1 MKSRIPACC
10 ALVCA
15 IIMAPCMASAQLPKK
30 PAEAVA
36 EGTPIHGF
44 SVALVLGE
52 MQGASTADN
61 LPLGAKK
68 ALADLREFVPYK
80 SYRLLDTQFIRCCAS
95 KGFTPPVSGRLRGLD
110 EQQYSFVIDYGLWG
124 SKLSIRFS
132 LREESS
138 AKKIGARQ
146 ADVNILIAELEEKR
160 KKGLNANHPAVK
172 ELEQQ
177 IARHQIQEID
187 EQKGLPQS
195 LKSSVIDSTF
205 SMDVGETVVIGTS
218 SLKGDKALIA
228 LLTAARRPDSSAPQG
243 EKK

>member
-1 MKSRIPACC
+1 MKSRILACC

-15 IIMAPCMASAQLPKK
+15 SVMAPCLASAQLPKK
-30 PAEAVA
+30 PADVA
-36 EGTPIHGF
+36 DGTAIHGF

-52 MQGASTADN
+52 MQGGSTADS
-61 LPLGAKK
+61 LPVGAKK
-68 ALADLREFVPYK
+68 ALADLRDFVPYK

-95 KGFTPPVSGRLRGLD
+95 KGGTPIVSGRLRGLD
-110 EQQYSFVIDYGLWG
+110 EQQYAFVIDYGLWG

-138 AKKIGARQ
+138 AKKIASAS
-146 ADVNILIAELEEKR
+146 ADVNSVVAELEEKR
-160 KKGLNANHPAVK
+160 KQGYKANHPAVK
-172 ELEQQ
+172 ELEQKL
-177 IARHQIQEID
+177 ARQIQEID
-187 EQKGLPQS
+187 EQKGLSQAP
-195 LKSSVIDSTF
+195 KSSVIDSTF

-228 LLTAARRPDSSAPQG
+228 LLTAVRRPDSSVPQG

>member
-1 MKSRIPACC
+1 MTSRIAVRC
-10 ALVCA
+10 ALLGAVV
-15 IIMAPCMASAQLPKK
+15 IAPCLASAQLPKK
-30 PAEAVA
+30 PNEVVEA
-36 EGTPIHGF
+36 TPIHGF
-44 SVALVLGE
+44 SVALVLGDL
-52 MQGASTADN
+52 QGASTADN

-68 ALADLREFVPYK
+68 ALADLRDFVPYK
-80 SYRLLDTQFIRCCAS
+80 SYRLLDVQFIRCCAS
-95 KGFTPPVSGRLRGLD
+95 KGGTPPISGRLRGLD

-138 AKKIGARQ
+138 GRKIGARQ
-146 ADVNILIAELEEKR
+146 AEVNSLVAELEEKR
-160 KKGLNANHPAVK
+160 KKGLNSNHPAVK

-177 IARHQIQEID
+177 IARHQMQEID
-187 EQKGLPQS
+187 EQKGLSQS

-228 LLTAARRPDSSAPQG
+228 LLTAVRRPDSSAPQG